1 MAEQKQVLTP
11 EILEKTVKEVLSG
24 KKTLKDIRGLK
35 NEEME
40 ACYTA
45 AYNFYNHG
53 KFLEALNIFT
63 LLCTFDNLTPKYWL
77 GLGATRQMLKDF
89 SGAVEAY
96 SLSALLDYTNPKAP
110 FHAADCLLAL
120 KEYDKAKMAL
130 EAAIS
135 IVETTKTDKKEYK
148 AIAAQAKNLL
158 DLINKRA
165 KEGKQGTGTAKGSSA
180 ENKAEAKKS
189 STERKS

>member
-1 MAEQKQVLTP
+1 MAEQKQILTP
-11 EILEKTVKEVLSG
+11 EILEKTVREVLAG
-24 KKTLKDIRGLK
+24 KKTLKDLRGLK

-53 KFLEALNIFT
+53 KFIEALHIFT
-63 LLCTFDNLTPKYWL
+63 TLCMFDNLNPKYWL

-96 SLSALLDYTNPKAP
+96 SLAAVLDLTNPKPP

-130 EAAIS
+130 EAAIA
-135 IVETTKTDKKEYK
+135 IVETSKTDKKEYK
-148 AIAAQAKNLL
+148 AVAEQAKNLL
-158 DLINKRA
+158 ELLKKEEKGNK
-165 KEGKQGTGTAKGSSA
+165 
-180 ENKAEAKKS
+180 ENKSQVNKVPL
-189 STERKS
+189 ERKK